1 MKPASHTPGPWV
13 VGPVDDTVVTHMGK
27 DGVRYEVAAIDGD
40 YNQPETWPVMEANAR
55 LIAAAPDL
63 KRVASNFEIVGPDAD
78 GLVWL
83 HLHGQGT
90 TGKAMFNLGTTDRVA
105 VQVALL
111 LEGDRRSALAKAT
124 LAKPTP

>member
-1 MKPASHTPGPWV
+1 MSLSKHTPGPWQ

-27 DGVRYEVAAIDGD
+27 DGVRYEVASVDGD

-63 KRVASNFEIVGPDAD
+63 KRVSQNFEIKGPDAD

-90 TGKAMFNLGTTDRVA
+90 TGKAMFNLGSPDRVA

-111 LEGDRRSALAKAT
+111 LEDQRRSALAKAEGRS
-124 LAKPTP
+124 